1 MDDNELGS
9 ARPSGTESRRIED
22 ILRVV
27 TVVLVVAVLGAGG
40 FFGYTVWETRRAE
53 SESTPAQ
60 RALVALQQEVRQ
72 DPNNAAKRVRLGEAL
87 AAAGLLDQAAEQFQA
102 ALKIDETHT
111 GAWLDLGLVAMRA
124 DDPAAA
130 EKYFVRVVE
139 LTEGAEYENINQRRE
154 LALFH
159 LGEIALDARRF
170 EDAAA
175 NFKAALR
182 IRRDSSTTYYLL
194 AQSFRGLGSDAPALE
209 NLDAALAFD
218 PNYAEAHFLYG
229 EILLDQDDRVNA
241 AVHLRRAAELAP
253 DVSAPR
259 ERLALLGSVDDAIT
273 RSKAALDEGSHETA
287 IEEALLARALEPS
300 SVEAGLAHARALM
313 LTAEKDAARTVLE
326 EVLEL
331 DSGNAEAE
339 KMLAGLGG

>member
-1 MDDNELGS
+1 MEDNELDS
-9 ARPSGTESRRIED
+9 SRPSGTQSRRTED
-22 ILRVV
+22 ILRVI
-27 TVVLVVAVLGAGG
+27 TVALVVAVLGAGG
-40 FFGYTVWETRRAE
+40 FFGYTVWDTRRAE

-60 RALVALQQEVRQ
+60 RALAVLQQEVRQ
-72 DPNNAAKRVRLGEAL
+72 DPNSAAKRVRLGEAL
-87 AAAGLLDQAAEQFQA
+87 AAAGLYDQAAEQFQA
-102 ALKIDETHT
+102 AIKIDDTHT
-111 GAWLDLGLVAMRA
+111 GAWLDLGLVAMRV

-130 EKYFVRVVE
+130 EKHFAKVIE
-139 LTEGAEYENINQRRE
+139 LTEGADYEGINQRRE

-194 AQSFRGLGSDAPALE
+194 AQSFRGLGSDGPALE

-259 ERLALLGSVDDAIT
+259 ERLALLGSVEDAIA
-273 RSKAALDEGSHETA
+273 RSKAALDERSYEVAT
-287 IEEALLARALEPS
+287 EEALLARALEPDD
-300 SVEAGLAHARALM
+300 VEAGLTHARALVAA
-313 LTAEKDAARTVLE
+313 AEKDAARTVLE

-331 DSGNAEAE
+331 DAGNAEAE